1 MRDASGNGGGTAMRL
16 AALLSGHDSRE
27 VDARTVK
34 RIVAAFNEYFISD
47 DLIN

>member
-1 MRDASGNGGGTAMRL
+1 MHHLVMVV
-16 AALLSGHDSRE
+16 ALRCDSLLFFQQDMIGRE

-34 RIVAAFNEYFISD
+34 RIVTAFNEYFISD